1 MHVLFFQRATL
12 ALILKY
18 NTDRGWWLLVEM
30 MTKCF
35 SCISITIADTGGK
48 QMQILAGVFLFYGT
62 MLANS
67 FPYRFARHMYSDTAF
82 TICKVMVLCMA
93 VSCIAGDSTDGTPI
107 LFVVCVAYSNT
118 CVVVVHSFF
127 SFLKGKAADPQ
138 WDRDFAIAMLRM
150 VQKMFRVPK
159 QHSITELVPGLDS
172 SSARWSTSDIP
183 ALNAKVVELENSI
196 QAIKTVLESKS
207 ANSNEDNTFVS
218 TNFVPD
224 PKKDTFST
232 FAANHEKMTVEFRN
246 KTIGDPSQKMEEQSN
261 IIQELLRA

>member
-1 MHVLFFQRATL
+1 MLAIILYIRPCKMHVLFFQRATL

-48 QMQILAGVFLFYGT
+48 QMQILVGVFLFYGT

-107 LFVVCVAYSNT
+107 LFVVWLHTLTLVSWLYTVFSLSSKAKLQIHNGIGISLSRCCAWSKKCSGFRNNT
-118 CVVVVHSFF
+118 QSQNW
-127 SFLKGKAADPQ
+127 S
-138 WDRDFAIAMLRM
+138 
-150 VQKMFRVPK
+150 
-159 QHSITELVPGLDS
+159 LD
-172 SSARWSTSDIP
+172 W
-183 ALNAKVVELENSI
+183 
-196 QAIKTVLESKS
+196 TVLPHGGRHQI
-207 ANSNEDNTFVS
+207 F
-218 TNFVPD
+218 
-224 PKKDTFST
+224 
-232 FAANHEKMTVEFRN
+232 
-246 KTIGDPSQKMEEQSN
+246 
-261 IIQELLRA
+261 LR